1 MQGRRAA
8 CSNNAVGR
16 HLGQLCDMRR
26 KSFCSELSGGDRV
39 VLHVRADR
47 PSIQELPA
55 GEGNTGVP
63 KWVLLA
69 VQAANVRSGRC
80 GDAPGPIGRD
90 CTNTALAESVK
101 MMLLCGKANGVKFG
115 PSSDSHFERL
125 RWVTEGSPPN
135 IVTLLARVAR
145 QDTKRIVATPSPVT
159 LQQHNSTPVHAIHSP
174 VPITAEIAERIRRN
188 RVAAL
193 QCLNASVK
201 LVSTPSTTTTPLQGT
216 PPTMQR
222 PIALVAAS
230 AQQQH
235 RSVTTTPLNPYTV

>member
-1 MQGRRAA
+1 MCFTCGLTGHPSKSCPLAKAIPA
-8 CSNNAVGR
+8 CPNGFCWRCKLPTFAV
-16 HLGQLCDMRR
+16 
-26 KSFCSELSGGDRV
+26 
-39 VLHVRADR
+39 
-47 PSIQELPA
+47 A
-55 GEGNTGVP
+55 GVEMH
-63 KWVLLA
+63 
-69 VQAANVRSGRC
+69 S
-80 GDAPGPIGRD
+80 GPIGRD

-159 LQQHNSTPVHAIHSP
+159 LQQHISTPVHAIHSP
-174 VPITAEIAERIRRN
+174 VPITTEIAERIRRN

-193 QCLNASVK
+193 QRLNASVK
-201 LVSTPSTTTTPLQGT
+201 LVSTPSQATPARSTPSQSKTSTPLQVT

-235 RSVTTTPLNPYTV
+235 RSVTTPPLNPCTFFT